1 MILFFQDALQFYD
14 TPRNLLIE
22 NAPVQQ
28 QLVGPYANYDMPQQP
43 LPVYRKPC
51 GCIMKLIKLE
61 SKYST
66 MGRIMCNW
74 LKSIG
79 DWKSIGKFFDK
90 NSEIFLQFT
99 LLVVNH
105 VDWVKSIAINETQLE
120 LP

>member
-1 MILFFQDALQFYD
+1 MYRISIHKYHDMQNLVKKYHDTTFLTLKASKNYIFF
-14 TPRNLLIE
+14 PR
-22 NAPVQQ
+22 
-28 QLVGPYANYDMPQQP
+28 DHT
-43 LPVYRKPC
+43 K
-51 GCIMKLIKLE
+51 
-61 SKYST
+61 
-66 MGRIMCNW
+66 GRIMCNW